1 VFELLI
7 ENFSS
12 STAWYQTLKIKRI
25 KIAIAQTSQ
34 LIRLALSTMKIK
46 KIKITIDNA
55 LVELLQNLPVTLYIK
70 KIRLTAVW
78 HELYRLVQSVVIK
91 KISFTMVIRQLM
103 RIPIA
108 TMVIKKIKI
117 IANATVAIFYT
128 LSYWDASLL
137 TDLDSKNLSEMDYN
151 TA

>member
-1 VFELLI
+1 
-7 ENFSS
+7 
-12 STAWYQTLKIKRI
+12 
-25 KIAIAQTSQ
+25 
-34 LIRLALSTMKIK
+34 
-46 KIKITIDNA
+46 
-55 LVELLQNLPVTLYIK
+55 
-70 KIRLTAVW
+70 
-78 HELYRLVQSVVIK
+78 
-91 KISFTMVIRQLM
+91 MVIRQLM